1 MAQPNNGGG
10 IANLSPEERQ
20 RIGQKSADKRRKLE
34 NGWPPSIQKES
45 DKDSYLSA
53 TDEWAKRI
61 GLRRFS

>member
-10 IANLSPEERQ
+10 IASLPPEERR
-20 RIGQKSADKRRKLE
+20 RIGQKSAGKRRKLE
-34 NGWPPSIQKES
+34 NGWPPSIQKEGHAET
-45 DKDSYLSA
+45 YLRA